1 MRLKLG
7 FCTQLISVF
16 FCNVQ
21 KNRINAPREQCI
33 MSATSATPAMNDAQR
48 LQLNQMIQANGTVDY
63 TESIR
68 ELKHSQ
74 CIRDDVNR
82 MLRIIAEH
90 RGDDQRIHEESAR
103 ECYFL
108 FTFYTDIYNK
118 LRKEEIS
125 IEILH
130 KFIDVLHQIELG
142 AVNQHEGSFLVGTLL
157 KELYVDS
164 AVKKGEKLDAAAAA
178 DDATN
183 APADTT
189 APPPE
194 PKIVSWTEYKSKRAV
209 EQATSFD
216 PCEGHRSNC
225 GCSLCVCLKGGDGP
239 FGSSRGTKKNTK
251 KSAKRR

>member
-1 MRLKLG
+1 
-7 FCTQLISVF
+7 
-16 FCNVQ
+16 
-21 KNRINAPREQCI
+21 
-33 MSATSATPAMNDAQR
+33 MSATTPAMNDAQR

-178 DDATN
+178 TSDTDD
-183 APADTT
+183 ADTT

-225 GCSLCVCLKGGDGP
+225 GCSLCVCLKGGGL
-239 FGSSRGTKKNTK
+239 GSSRGTKKNTK
-251 KSAKRR
+251 KSAKR